1 MNPEV
6 VVVGAGLAGLRCA
19 RELVERGRSV
29 LVLEASRRV
38 GGRVRTDRVEG
49 FLLDRGFQVLQTAY
63 EEARQALD
71 YKALDLRAFY
81 PGALVR
87 FRGRF
92 HVLADP
98 WRHPVDALSTLF
110 SPIASLADGLRMARL
125 RREVLRADAEAIYRR
140 PETSALERLQTLRF
154 SPEVIDRLFRPFFA
168 GVFFDPFLSVSS
180 RAFEFYL
187 RAFVAGD
194 MALPANGIQ
203 AIPEQLAAGLP
214 PGSVRALSRVST
226 VGDGRVVLESGEEI
240 ETDAVVIATDGGE
253 ANRLLGSGEA
263 PPMRS
268 TTCLYFAADQP
279 PVTRPMLLI
288 NGDGQG
294 HVNSVLVPSL
304 LSPAY
309 APPGQHLIT
318 VNVLGNPDK
327 LISVLENSVRS
338 QLHEWFGPTVRDWQ
352 HLKTYRIPRALPM
365 QTPPVEYPAAVNPR
379 VGPGL
384 FLCGEYR
391 NAPSTNW
398 ALASGRRA
406 AAAVLEG

>member
-1 MNPEV
+1 MNSEV
-6 VVVGAGLAGLRCA
+6 VVIGAGLAGLRCA
-19 RELVERGRSV
+19 RGLVERGRSV
-29 LVLEASRRV
+29 LVLEASKRV

-49 FLLDRGFQVLQTAY
+49 FLLDRGFQALQTAY
-63 EEARQALD
+63 EEARQTLD
-71 YKALDLRAFY
+71 YDALDLRAFY
-81 PGALVR
+81 PGALIR

-92 HVLADP
+92 YRLADP
-98 WRHPVDALSTLF
+98 WRRPLDALSTVF
-110 SPIASLADGLRMARL
+110 SPIASLTDGLRMARL
-125 RREVLRADAEAIYRR
+125 RREVLRADTEAIYRR
-140 PETSALERLQTLRF
+140 PETSAIERLQALRF
-154 SPEVIDRLFRPFFA
+154 SPAIIDRFFRPFFA
-168 GVFFDPFLSVSS
+168 GVFFDPYLTASS
-180 RAFEFYL
+180 RAFEFYF
-187 RAFVAGD
+187 RAFAAGD
-194 MALPANGIQ
+194 TALPANGMQ

-214 PGSVRALSRVST
+214 PGSLRTRARVSA
-226 VGDGRVVLESGEEI
+226 VGEQRVVLESGEEI
-240 ETDAVVIATDGGE
+240 KADAIVVATDGGE
-253 ANRLLGSGEA
+253 ASRLLGAREA

-268 TTCLYFAADQP
+268 TTCLYFTAERP
-279 PVTRPMLLI
+279 PVSRPMLLI

-338 QLHEWFGPTVRDWQ
+338 QLYEWFGPKVRDWQ
-352 HLKTYRIPRALPM
+352 HLKTYRIPRAVPM
-365 QTPPVEYPAAVNPR
+365 QTPPVVYPAAIDPR

-391 NAPSTNW
+391 NAPSLNW

-406 AAAVLEG
+406 AEAVLEG